1 MVLKY
6 PCVEINSNKITH
18 NVELL
23 SKLCNSSG
31 ITIVGVS
38 KVFCSEKPIVDAM
51 LKGGIKSI
59 ADSRIEN
66 LMKINK
72 FHCTKYLLRIPM
84 QSEANEVV
92 TFSDISLNSE
102 IDTIKKLA
110 IASKKLNKVH
120 GIILMIDLGD
130 LREGI
135 LEKDVLNISREILEL
150 DNVDLCGIGT
160 NLTCYGG
167 VIPDETNIGELL
179 QIKAQLENTLE
190 IKLPIVSGG
199 NSSSLYMVLN
209 NTMPSG
215 ITQLRLGE
223 AIILGRET
231 AFGNDIAGCYKDSFI
246 IKGEI
251 IEIKEKPSIPT
262 GKIGM
267 DAFGNKPAFKD
278 KGIMN
283 RAIIA
288 LGRQDINPD
297 GLLPLDQSVEI
308 IGASSDHLILDIT
321 KCPVSYKI
329 GDIIEFTMD
338 YGCILKSMTSPYVK
352 KKYI

>member
-6 PCVEINSNKITH
+6 PRVEINSNKITH

-66 LMKINK
+66 LMKINEL
-72 FHCTKYLLRIPM
+72 HCRKYLLRIPM

-92 TFSDISLNSE
+92 AFSDISLNSE

-135 LEKDVLNISREILEL
+135 LEKNALNISREILEL

-160 NLTCYGG
+160 NLL
-167 VIPDETNIGELL
+167 VM
-179 QIKAQLENTLE
+179 A
-190 IKLPIVSGG
+190 V
-199 NSSSLYMVLN
+199 
-209 NTMPSG
+209 
-215 ITQLRLGE
+215 
-223 AIILGRET
+223 
-231 AFGNDIAGCYKDSFI
+231 
-246 IKGEI
+246 
-251 IEIKEKPSIPT
+251 
-262 GKIGM
+262 
-267 DAFGNKPAFKD
+267 
-278 KGIMN
+278 
-283 RAIIA
+283 
-288 LGRQDINPD
+288 
-297 GLLPLDQSVEI
+297 
-308 IGASSDHLILDIT
+308 
-321 KCPVSYKI
+321 
-329 GDIIEFTMD
+329 
-338 YGCILKSMTSPYVK
+338 
-352 KKYI
+352 